1 MIVQQNLRAGILLML
16 ATTFIFAVQDG
27 ISKHLASQYNVF
39 MVVMIRF
46 WFFAAFV
53 TALASRKDGG
63 VRGAAATSIPW
74 LQAFR
79 GFLLVSQICVMV
91 FAFTLLGLVDSH
103 VVFAIYPLLAAAL
116 SGPVLGEYV
125 GWRCW
130 AAIGVGFVGVVIILQ
145 PGSGVFKPAAI
156 VPLLSA
162 FMFALYGLL
171 TRYAA
176 RTDSAT
182 TSLFWTGVL
191 GAVGMTLVGIWYWEP
206 MSGSNWIWMGVLCVT
221 GVMGHFT
228 LIKCYELAEVSAVQ
242 PFAYFQL
249 VFVAFIG
256 LAMFDETIRTNV
268 AIGAALVVAAG
279 LFTLW
284 RQRQTS

>member
-1 MIVQQNLRAGILLML
+1 M
-16 ATTFIFAVQDG
+16 
-27 ISKHLASQYNVF
+27 
-39 MVVMIRF
+39 
-46 WFFAAFV
+46 
-53 TALASRKDGG
+53 
-63 VRGAAATSIPW
+63 PW
-74 LQAFR
+74 N
-79 GFLLVSQICVMV
+79 VSQVYLGPFSKRFPSAEV
-91 FAFTLLGLVDSH
+91 WVAPRQWSFPVDLPLTLLGLVDSH
-103 VVFAIYPLLAAAL
+103 VVFAVYPLLAAAL

-125 GWRCW
+125 GWRRW

-182 TSLFWTGVL
+182 TSFFWTGVM
-191 GAVGMTLVGIWYWEP
+191 GAVGMTLVGIWHWEP

-242 PFAYFQL
+242 PFAYFHL

-256 LAMFDETIRTNV
+256 LAVFDETIRTNV